1 MKPLNIPNIQ
11 DFYPDSPDYGE
22 LSERAVQQEVLR
34 RISAEQ
40 NKGLKDRAEIEAELA
55 MYKAQNQVDQMKS
68 AANRSFMND
77 IGSAVLST
85 GLSFIPSGG
94 GGFAPFNTG
103 ITADQSGFSVD
114 DYRAMGGDEFSGDI
128 IAGGGSVYWDTD
140 MTP

>member
-77 IGSAVLST
+77 IGSAVLGSAFN
-85 GLSFIPSGG
+85 FIPGPFSATEGVNPTTITESFGNSASGLPG
-94 GGFAPFNTG
+94 DDFFVDA
-103 ITADQSGFSVD
+103 SGNIF
-114 DYRAMGGDEFSGDI
+114 ENP
-128 IAGGGSVYWDTD
+128 T
-140 MTP
+140 